1 MKFWIQVSR
10 IDVNRIIMAELSV
23 ALDYT
28 SDIDIRTSC
37 PSSHSLFQW
46 LEKKFLFSNC
56 WPFEFESDV
65 FRLYFNQTV
74 LLQLKCSIQKSKRM
88 SV

>member
-65 FRLYFNQTV
+65 FRLYSDYINT
-74 LLQLKCSIQKSKRM
+74 LKVFIKGLFHKF
-88 SV
+88 